1 MNIEFREAKAS
12 DAEKMIELLKT
23 VGGETDNLS
32 FSSDTFNISPDRE
45 ARFIEKFAKSKN
57 DIMLVALDGE
67 KIVGNA
73 VVERNKI
80 LRFSHRAEISIT
92 VLKDFWGQG
101 IGSRLMQMMIDFA
114 KSVGI
119 EILYLE
125 ARADNTRAIN
135 LYKKYGFSEL
145 GIYERFFKIDGVYH
159 DAILMTKEL

>member
-45 ARFIEKFAKSKN
+45 ARFIERFSKSKN

-73 VVERNKI
+73 VVECNKI

-92 VLKDFWGQG
+92 VLKDYWGQG
-101 IGSRLMQMMIDFA
+101 IGSRLMELMIDFA
-114 KSVGI
+114 KTVGI

-135 LYKKYGFSEL
+135 LYKQYGFSEL
-145 GIYERFFKIDGVYH
+145 GIYERFFKIGSSYH
-159 DAILMTKEL
+159 DAILMTKVV

>member
-45 ARFIEKFAKSKN
+45 ARFIERFSKSKN

-145 GIYERFFKIDGVYH
+145 GIYERFFKIGSSYH
-159 DAILMTKEL
+159 DAVIMTKGV

>member
-45 ARFIEKFAKSKN
+45 ARFIERFSKSKN

-101 IGSRLMQMMIDFA
+101 IGSRLMELMIDFA
-114 KSVGI
+114 KTVGI

-145 GIYERFFKIDGVYH
+145 GIYERFFKIGSSYH
-159 DAILMTKEL
+159 DAVIMTKGV